1 MYAKIHEA
9 RISTQVATLGKVD
22 SNVFPLPALDRL
34 PSGRHRLSVEAVRES
49 QRGRLLWA
57 IVQAVADKGYAATTV
72 ADIVERANVSRTT
85 FYQQFQDKESC
96 FLASFDFGVEFV
108 LVQMRAA
115 WEGLAA
121 HGDWH
126 QHTRSDLTTYLQ
138 TLAAEPAFAIALH
151 VEVFGAGAAAVDR
164 RSQILALF
172 TERTRRIHE
181 QARRANPEIPELP
194 LEVFKLHTG
203 GLDELIR
210 EHLRTRGADSLP
222 ELTEPLLAATF
233 SLFSGQYP

>member
-1 MYAKIHEA
+1 MDPIA
-9 RISTQVATLGKVD
+9 
-22 SNVFPLPALDRL
+22 FPLPAHDRL

-57 IVQAVADKGYAATTV
+57 IVQAVADKGYVGTTV

-96 FLASFDFGVEFV
+96 FLAAFDFGVEFV
-108 LVQMRAA
+108 LGQMRAA
-115 WEGLAA
+115 WEGLADQ
-121 HGDWH
+121 GDWRE
-126 QHTRSDLTTYLQ
+126 HTRSDLTTYVQ

-151 VEVFGAGAAAVDR
+151 VEVFGAGAAAAER

-181 QARRANPEIPELP
+181 QARQASPQMPELP
-194 LEVFKLHTG
+194 LEVFQLHTG

-210 EHLRTRGADSLP
+210 EHLRTRGADTLP

-233 SLFSGQYP
+233 ALFAGQYP